1 MINSSVVQESVTS
14 NYNATPQTCAAVGT
28 TVAFH
33 TITPTLLNN
42 STTVYA
48 DLFFRVTTLEYTTA
62 QGGNQPALCNATTV
76 ANSGRVG
83 SLLAIANSSL
93 PGSDNQFNP
102 GDRLLPQF
110 KIGLPIRARYRFFVE
125 LYTASARPAQAGG
138 QHAKAGYLGSFTYEF
153 DEAGQPI
160 TAINAIFLPLIK
172 R

>member
-1 MINSSVVQESVTS
+1 MINSSVVQESVS
-14 NYNATPQTCAAVGT
+14 SSYNATPQSCSAVGT
-28 TVAFH
+28 TVAMH
-33 TITPTLLNN
+33 TITPTLLNTA
-42 STTVYA
+42 TTVYA

-102 GDRLLPQF
+102 GDRLQPQF
-110 KIGLPIRARYRFFVE
+110 KIGLPVRARYRFFVE
-125 LYTASARPAQAGG
+125 LYTASARPAQGG
-138 QHAKAGYLGSFTYEF
+138 GPHAKAGYLGSFTYEF